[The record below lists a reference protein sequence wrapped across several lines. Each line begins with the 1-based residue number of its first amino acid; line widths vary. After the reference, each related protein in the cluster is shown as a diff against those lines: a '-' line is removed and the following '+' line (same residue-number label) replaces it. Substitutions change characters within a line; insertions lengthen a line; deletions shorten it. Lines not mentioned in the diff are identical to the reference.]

1 MLCHAVRSPFDGLL
15 SSHTVKRSIF
25 ALGLLVA
32 FSLFAPQSAFAE
44 GNCPPGMYPIGGQGV
59 QGCAPMGEP
68 TDGHRD
74 YKDRARKEQEE
85 HDRAV
90 DRLYKQMLPKK
101 VVEVDSYSAL
111 VWHPGANDYWG
122 IWNSN
127 TSEEFAKERALDY
140 CTKAMGPGCTVAVSG
155 KSLSMAIAMVDGMIA
170 EVSWDLDYNTALVAV
185 MKQCETKWGA
195 DRCSPFK
202 GMKATKVAN
211 MHVDFLDGHV
221 PNAEQAIR
229 FKKSTKTLKRSV
241 EPAANYINKGN
252 IEKEF
257 KHFVVYWGP
266 KIREKAPK
274 TQEEMEAERASRVR

>member
-1 MLCHAVRSPFDGLL
+1 MLCRAIPSPFDLV
-15 SSHTVKRSIF
+15 SRHIVRQSIF
-25 ALGLLVA
+25 AVGLMLL

-44 GNCPPGMYPIGGQGV
+44 GNCPPGMYPVGGQGV

-68 TDGHRD
+68 TDSHRD
-74 YKDRARKEQEE
+74 YKEMVRKEQEE

-90 DRLYKQMLPKK
+90 DRLYKKMLPKK

-111 VWHPGANDYWG
+111 VWHPAANDYWA

-127 TSEEFAKERALDY
+127 TSEAFAKERALDY
-140 CTKAMGPGCTVAVSG
+140 CTKAMGSGCTVAVSG
-155 KSLSMAIAMVDGMIA
+155 KSLSMAIAMVDGMIS
-170 EVSWDLDYNTALVAV
+170 EVSWDLDFNTALVAV

-195 DRCSPFK
+195 DRCLLFK

-229 FKKSTKTLKRSV
+229 YKKTTKTLKRSV

-252 IEKEF
+252 MEKEF
-257 KHFVVYWGP
+257 KNFIVKWDQ
-266 KIREKAPK
+266 KIRQTAPK
-274 TQEEMEAERASRVR
+274 TQEDMEAERAARVR